1 MGVGDGVGVV
11 VGGTR
16 GPKFR
21 LVIKV
26 GLGGGLGLNV
36 EVGSML
42 VGTSR
47 VGEGWKV
54 EVKSMLVG
62 FSKVGSAGVGM
73 DVIVNVGIDLG
84 GAVDVMVNVGIGLAG
99 QIFWVTVITLIGVI
113 VDSLV
118 EVASGEMVI
127 VVLNVGLSWLRGSLL
142 NRNDLKL
149 ASRCRGGSRVLN
161 GDDLNPGRRERSNRD
176 VAKTAKSERWDI
188 DVTGT
193 HLGDDRRVLSLL
205 LPVGARLLGLPS
217 NIKAD
222 RAPWVS
228 LASFDV
234 ANDGDGTS
242 GGEGGNGH

>member
-21 LVIKV
+21 LEVKV

-47 VGEGWKV
+47 VGGGWKV

-73 DVIVNVGIDLG
+73 DV
-84 GAVDVMVNVGIGLAG
+84 MVNVGIGLVG
-99 QIFWVTVITLIGVI
+99 LIVWVTVITLIGVI

-127 VVLNVGLSWLRGSLL
+127 VVLNVGLTVTPGV
-142 NRNDLKL
+142 
-149 ASRCRGGSRVLN
+149 SRVV
-161 GDDLNPGRRERSNRD
+161 RRGT
-176 VAKTAKSERWDI
+176 VKV
-188 DVTGT
+188 VTN
-193 HLGDDRRVLSLL
+193 
-205 LPVGARLLGLPS
+205 VG
-217 NIKAD
+217 
-222 RAPWVS
+222 
-228 LASFDV
+228 
-234 ANDGDGTS
+234 S
-242 GGEGGNGH
+242 GALFSIGMT

>member
-127 VVLNVGLSWLRGSLL
+127 VVLNVGLTVTPGVSRPVRRGTVKVVT
-142 NRNDLKL
+142 NV
-149 ASRCRGGSRVLN
+149 GS
-161 GDDLNPGRRERSNRD
+161 
-176 VAKTAKSERWDI
+176 
-188 DVTGT
+188 
-193 HLGDDRRVLSLL
+193 
-205 LPVGARLLGLPS
+205 GALFSIGM
-217 NIKAD
+217 
-222 RAPWVS
+222 
-228 LASFDV
+228 
-234 ANDGDGTS
+234 T
-242 GGEGGNGH
+242 